1 MNKTNKIIS
10 KNLHTYSGK
19 LSYNEQANYII
30 YSPTTKS
37 TTNISDI
44 LYSICYSSNNQI
56 EIKIMK
62 GCKILFN
69 ESGRLVNK
77 IDKQNGLLSYHVNSE
92 DLESVIFNNCDDFV
106 DIEISSEFLDNIGR
120 LNRING
126 ISESIERGDNIL
138 YGTK

>member
-1 MNKTNKIIS
+1 MNKTIS
-10 KNLHTYSGK
+10 KNLHTYSGR
-19 LSYNEQANYII
+19 LVYNQDGLYEI

-44 LYSICYSSNNQI
+44 LYNICYSSNNQI

-69 ESGRLVNK
+69 ESGRLLNK
-77 IDKQNGLLSYHVNSE
+77 IDDINGLLSYHVNSE

-106 DIEISSEFLDNIGR
+106 DIEIFSVFLDDIDCR
-120 LNRING
+120 Q
-126 ISESIERGDNIL
+126 GDNIL

>member
-1 MNKTNKIIS
+1 MVKTIS

-19 LSYNEQANYII
+19 LSYNQDANYQIQ
-30 YSPTTKS
+30 SPISS
-37 TTNISDI
+37 TINISDI
-44 LYSICYSSNNQI
+44 LYNICYSSNNQI

-69 ESGRLVNK
+69 ESGRLLNK
-77 IDKQNGLLSYHVNSE
+77 IDDINGLLSYHVNSE

-106 DIEISSEFLDNIGR
+106 DIEICSEVLLDDIDGR
-120 LNRING
+120 Q
-126 ISESIERGDNIL
+126 GDNIT

>member
-10 KNLHTYSGK
+10 KNLHSYSGK
-19 LSYNEQANYII
+19 LSYNEQANYIL
-30 YSPTTKS
+30 YSPITKS
-37 TTNISDI
+37 TINISDI
-44 LYSICYSSNNQI
+44 LYNICYSSNNHI

-92 DLESVIFNNCDDFV
+92 DLESVLFNNCDDFI
-106 DIEISSEFLDNIGR
+106 DIEIYSGFLDDMSRKQGVEN
-120 LNRING
+120 
-126 ISESIERGDNIL
+126 L

>member
-1 MNKTNKIIS
+1 MNKTNKTIS
-10 KNLHTYSGK
+10 KNLHAYSGK
-19 LSYNEQANYII
+19 LFYNEQADYIF

-44 LYSICYSSNNQI
+44 LYNICYSSNNQI

-69 ESGRLVNK
+69 ESGRLLNK
-77 IDKQNGLLSYHVNSE
+77 IDDINGLLSYHVNSE
-92 DLESVIFNNCDDFV
+92 DLESVLFNNCDDFV
-106 DIEISSEFLDNIGR
+106 DIEIFSGFLDDIDK
-120 LNRING
+120 LDRING
-126 ISESIERGDNIL
+126 FSELTERGDNIL

>member
-1 MNKTNKIIS
+1 MNKTIS
-10 KNLHTYSGK
+10 KNLHAYSGK
-19 LSYNEQANYII
+19 LSYNQDANYIL
-30 YSPTTKS
+30 YSPITKS

-44 LYSICYSSNNQI
+44 LYNICYSSNNQI

-69 ESGRLVNK
+69 ESGRLLNK
-77 IDKQNGLLSYHVNSE
+77 IDDINGLLSYHVNSE

-106 DIEISSEFLDNIGR
+106 DIEIFSGFLDDMGR
-120 LNRING
+120 KQGVEN
-126 ISESIERGDNIL
+126 L

>member
-1 MNKTNKIIS
+1 MNKTNKTIN

-19 LSYNEQANYII
+19 LSYNQDANYIL
-30 YSPTTKS
+30 YFPTTKL
-37 TTNISDI
+37 TINISDI
-44 LYSICYSSNNQI
+44 LYNICYSSNNQI

-69 ESGRLVNK
+69 ESGRLLNK

-92 DLESVIFNNCDDFV
+92 DLESVLFFNTGEYL
-106 DIEISSEFLDNIGR
+106 DIELFSRFLDDIDCRQGV
-120 LNRING
+120 
-126 ISESIERGDNIL
+126 DNL

>member
-1 MNKTNKIIS
+1 MNKTIS
-10 KNLHTYSGK
+10 KNLYTYSGR
-19 LSYNEQANYII
+19 LVYNQDGLYEI

-44 LYSICYSSNNQI
+44 LYNICYSSNNQI

-69 ESGRLVNK
+69 ESGRLLKK

-106 DIEISSEFLDNIGR
+106 DIEIFSEVLLDDIDGM
-120 LNRING
+120 
-126 ISESIERGDNIL
+126 RGVENL

>member
-1 MNKTNKIIS
+1 MNKTIS
-10 KNLHTYSGK
+10 KNLHAYSGK
-19 LSYNEQANYII
+19 LIYNDGNI
-30 YSPTTKS
+30 YTLYSTTTKS
-37 TTNISDI
+37 TINISDI
-44 LYSICYSSNNQI
+44 LYNICYSSNNQI

-106 DIEISSEFLDNIGR
+106 DIEICSEVLLDDIDGR
-120 LNRING
+120 Q
-126 ISESIERGDNIL
+126 GDNIT

>member
-1 MNKTNKIIS
+1 MNNNKTNNKTKIY
-10 KNLHTYSGK
+10 TGK

-30 YSPTTKS
+30 YSPTTKL
-37 TTNISDI
+37 TINISDI
-44 LYSICYSSNNQI
+44 LYNICYSSNNQI

-106 DIEISSEFLDNIGR
+106 DIEICSEVLLDDIDGR
-120 LNRING
+120 Q
-126 ISESIERGDNIL
+126 GDNIT

>member
-1 MNKTNKIIS
+1 MNKTIS
-10 KNLHTYSGK
+10 KNLYTYSGR
-19 LSYNEQANYII
+19 LVYNQDGLYEI

-44 LYSICYSSNNQI
+44 LYNICYSSNNQI

-69 ESGRLVNK
+69 ESGRLLNK
-77 IDKQNGLLSYHVNSE
+77 IDDINGLLSYHVNSE

-106 DIEISSEFLDNIGR
+106 DIEIFSGFL
-120 LNRING
+120 G
-126 ISESIERGDNIL
+126 IDGIEIRQGDMCVDDR
-138 YGTK
+138 TK

>member
-1 MNKTNKIIS
+1 MNKTNKTIS

-19 LSYNEQANYII
+19 LFYNEQADYII

-37 TTNISDI
+37 TINISDI
-44 LYSICYSSNNQI
+44 LYNICYSSNNQI

-69 ESGRLVNK
+69 ESGRLLNK
-77 IDKQNGLLSYHVNSE
+77 INDINGLLSYHVNSE
-92 DLESVIFNNCDDFV
+92 DLESVLFNNCDDFV
-106 DIEISSEFLDNIGR
+106 DIEISSEILDDMG
-120 LNRING
+120 
-126 ISESIERGDNIL
+126 SKQGDNIL

>member
-1 MNKTNKIIS
+1 MNNNKTNNKTKIY
-10 KNLHTYSGK
+10 TGK

-30 YSPTTKS
+30 YSPTTKL
-37 TTNISDI
+37 TINISDI
-44 LYSICYSSNNQI
+44 LYNICYSSNNQI

-92 DLESVIFNNCDDFV
+92 DLESVIFNNCDDFI
-106 DIEISSEFLDNIGR
+106 DIEIFSEILLDDIDGR
-120 LNRING
+120 Q
-126 ISESIERGDNIL
+126 GDNDL
-138 YGTK
+138 DRLGVVAFETKHIK

>member
-1 MNKTNKIIS
+1 MNNNKTNKNNSTKIY
-10 KNLHTYSGK
+10 TGK
-19 LSYNEQANYII
+19 LSYNEQANYIL

-37 TTNISDI
+37 TINISDI
-44 LYSICYSSNNQI
+44 LYNICYSSNNQI

-69 ESGRLVNK
+69 ESGRLLNK

-106 DIEISSEFLDNIGR
+106 DIEIYSEVL
-120 LNRING
+120 G
-126 ISESIERGDNIL
+126 IDGIEIRQGDMCVDDR
-138 YGTK
+138 TK

>member
-19 LSYNEQANYII
+19 LSYNQDADYIL

-37 TTNISDI
+37 TINISDI
-44 LYSICYSSNNQI
+44 LYNICYSSNNQI

-106 DIEISSEFLDNIGR
+106 DIEIFSEFLDDIDKLKIEN
-120 LNRING
+120 N
-126 ISESIERGDNIL
+126 ESRQGDYTIDVR
-138 YGTK
+138 TK

>member
-1 MNKTNKIIS
+1 MVKTIS

-19 LSYNEQANYII
+19 LSYNQDANYQIQ
-30 YSPTTKS
+30 SPISS

-44 LYSICYSSNNQI
+44 LYNICYSSNNYI

-69 ESGRLVNK
+69 VSGRLLNK

-106 DIEISSEFLDNIGR
+106 DIEISSGFLDEMDCR
-120 LNRING
+120 Q
-126 ISESIERGDNIL
+126 GDNDL
-138 YGTK
+138 DRLGVVTFETKHIK

>member
-1 MNKTNKIIS
+1 MNKINKTIS

-19 LSYNEQANYII
+19 LIYNDGNIYTL

-37 TTNISDI
+37 ITNISDI
-44 LYSICYSSNNQI
+44 LYNICYSSNNQI

-69 ESGRLVNK
+69 ESGRLLKK

-106 DIEISSEFLDNIGR
+106 DIEIFSEVLLDDIDGM
-120 LNRING
+120 
-126 ISESIERGDNIL
+126 RGVENL